1 MISYLHLSIVTAIN
15 WDKILRVD
23 CNFIFLLSISLFFQG
38 TPLEIS
44 SKVISK
50 LCFAMLL
57 FKTSLQPSLLSSES
71 FNLYTV
77 LSTCLLAFRYSPPHP
92 TPTHCYHQQTR
103 SSWEGKFHSFRILF
117 TDSLSK
123 WILIPWEAQLKK
135 EIQPMW
141 ADLAENKSQEFRI
154 LW

>member
-77 LSTCLLAFRYSPPHP
+77 LSTCLLAFRYSPPPPHP
-92 TPTHCYHQQTR
+92 HALLPSTNQIFLRREIPFIQNFIHWFVKQMDIDSLRSTVKEGDSAYVGR
-103 SSWEGKFHSFRILF
+103 SSRE
-117 TDSLSK
+117 
-123 WILIPWEAQLKK
+123 Q
-135 EIQPMW
+135 
-141 ADLAENKSQEFRI
+141 KSGV
-154 LW
+154 